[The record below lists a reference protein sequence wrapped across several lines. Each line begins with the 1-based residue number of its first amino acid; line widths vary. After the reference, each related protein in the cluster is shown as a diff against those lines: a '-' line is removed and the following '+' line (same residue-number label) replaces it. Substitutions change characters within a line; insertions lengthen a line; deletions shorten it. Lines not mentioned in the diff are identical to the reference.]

1 MKVVIIGSGNTA
13 TVLGTKIQEAGHTI
27 LQVVGRKEEHARS
40 LATALHCSYVTK
52 WTAVDP
58 AGELYLVALPD
69 DVLYGLGAVLS
80 LPGKLVAHTA
90 GTVPTGTLREVSN
103 HCGVLYPLQSL
114 RKEIRP
120 FPEIPLLVDAGDRG
134 DRTRLLDFAGTIS
147 KKVSEA
153 DDALRLKLHLAAV
166 VVNNFSNH
174 LYTLAA
180 DFCRQEKTDFSLLLP
195 LIQET
200 AGRLVH
206 YPPGEVQTGPAMRGD
221 RSSIDRHLSL
231 LDNYR
236 DIKELY
242 SLFTNKIEAYYRNG
256 ENSPA

>member
-13 TVLGTKIQEAGHTI
+13 TVLGTKILEAGHTI
-27 LQVVGRKEEHARS
+27 LQVVGRKEEHARN
-40 LATALHCSYVTK
+40 LAMELHCSYVTK
-52 WTAVDP
+52 WTAVDLS
-58 AGELYLVALPD
+58 GELYLVALPD
-69 DVLYGLGAVLS
+69 DVLYGLGGLLS
-80 LPGKLVAHTA
+80 LPGKLVVHTA
-90 GTVPTGTLREVSN
+90 GTVPAGTLQKVSN

-120 FPEIPLLVDAGDRG
+120 FPEIPLLVDAGEPG
-134 DRTRLLDFAGTIS
+134 DRARLLDFAGTIS

-153 DDALRLKLHLAAV
+153 DDELRLKLHLAAV

-200 AGRLVH
+200 AGRLAH
-206 YPPGEVQTGPAMRGD
+206 YPPGEVQTGPAIRGD
-221 RSSIDRHLSL
+221 RSSINRHLSL

-242 SLFTNKIEAYYRNG
+242 SVFTNKIEAYYRNG